1 MRLGSLFSGLGTAE
15 IATKAVFDDARCVFA
30 CEIDKYARAS
40 FEANVSCEEFYKDV
54 REIDGSKYKDKID
67 ILIGGS
73 PCQDFSLAGL
83 RAGIA
88 GERGQLLYEYLR
100 VLKEARPKYFI
111 FENVKGLLSIN
122 KGKTFNTL
130 LEYVKGLGYFLTY
143 QILNTK
149 DYGIPQNRERLY
161 LVGSKEDLG
170 ISFKKPVKL
179 TKSIK
184 DFLDTNNNKYLNK
197 PYELLPKPIGSSIIQ
212 VAKTDC
218 SRANMR
224 RVYSVDGASPCLL
237 AVAGTGGNNQ
247 VKVLIQDKIRVLS
260 PREYLRLQG
269 FDDSYKIVVS
279 NSQMYKQA
287 GNAMSLNVLTMVLES
302 IKEAHKGV

>member
-40 FEANVSCEEFYKDV
+40 FEANISCEEFYKDV

-130 LEYVKGLGYFLTY
+130 LECVKELGYFLTY

-184 DFLDTNNNKYLNK
+184 DFLDTDNNKYLNK

-218 SRANMR
+218 PRANVR
-224 RVYSVDGASPCLL
+224 RVYSVEGASPCLL
-237 AVAGTGGNNQ
+237 AAAGTGGSNP

>member
-130 LEYVKGLGYFLTY
+130 LEYVKELGYFLTY

-161 LVGSKEDLG
+161 LVGSKEGLG

-184 DFLDTNNNKYLNK
+184 DFLDTTNNKYLNK

-218 SRANMR
+218 SRENMG

-237 AVAGTGGNNQ
+237 ATAGTGGNNQ

>member
-130 LEYVKGLGYFLTY
+130 LEYVKELGYFLTY

-184 DFLDTNNNKYLNK
+184 DFLDTDNNKYLNK

-218 SRANMR
+218 SRVNMR
-224 RVYSVDGASPCLL
+224 RVYSIDGISPCLL
-237 AVAGTGGNNQ
+237 ASAGTGGNNQ

>member
-40 FEANVSCEEFYKDV
+40 FEANVSCEEFYKDI
-54 REIDGSKYKDKID
+54 RDIDGSKYKDKID

-130 LEYVKGLGYFLTY
+130 LEYVKELGYFLTY

-184 DFLDTNNNKYLNK
+184 DFLDTDNNKYLNK

-224 RVYSVDGASPCLL
+224 RVYSVEGASPCLL

-247 VKVLIQDKIRVLS
+247 VKVLIRDKIRVLS

>member
-40 FEANVSCEEFYKDV
+40 FEANVSCEEFYKDI
-54 REIDGSKYKDKID
+54 RDIDGSKYKDKID

-100 VLKEARPKYFI
+100 VLKEARPKYFV

-179 TKSIK
+179 TKSTK

-218 SRANMR
+218 SRVNMR
-224 RVYSVDGASPCLL
+224 RVYSIDGISPCLL
-237 AVAGTGGNNQ
+237 ASAGTGGNNQ

>member
-83 RAGIA
+83 RAGVA

-161 LVGSKEDLG
+161 LVGSKEGLG

-184 DFLDTNNNKYLNK
+184 DFLDTTNNKYLNK

-224 RVYSVDGASPCLL
+224 RVYSIDGISPCLL
-237 AVAGTGGNNQ
+237 ASAGTGGNNQ

-287 GNAMSLNVLTMVLES
+287 GNAMSLNVLSMVLES

>member
-130 LEYVKGLGYFLTY
+130 LEYVKELGYFLTY

-218 SRANMR
+218 SRVNMR
-224 RVYSVDGASPCLL
+224 RVYSIDGISPCLL
-237 AVAGTGGNNQ
+237 ASAGTGGNNQ
-247 VKVLIQDKIRVLS
+247 VKVLMQDNIRVLS

>member
-15 IATKAVFDDARCVFA
+15 IATKAVFADTKCVFA

-40 FEANVSCEEFYKDV
+40 FEANASCKEFYKDV
-54 REIDGSKYKDKID
+54 RDLDGSKYKDKID

-73 PCQDFSLAGL
+73 PCQDFSIAGL

-88 GERGQLLYEYLR
+88 GDKGQLLYEYLR
-100 VLKEARPKYFI
+100 VLKETNPKYFI
-111 FENVKGLLSIN
+111 FENVKGILSAS
-122 KGKTFNTL
+122 KGKAFNTL
-130 LEYVKGLGYFLTY
+130 LEYVKELGYFLTY

-170 ISFKKPVKL
+170 ISFKKPIKL

-184 DFLDTNNNKYLNK
+184 DFLDTDSNKYLNK

-218 SRANMR
+218 SRENMG
-224 RVYSVDGASPCLL
+224 RVYSIDGASPCLL
-237 AVAGTGGNNQ
+237 ATAGTGGNNQ
-247 VKVLIQDKIRVLS
+247 VKVLIQDKIKILS

-302 IKEAHKGV
+302 IKEAHKGA

>member
-100 VLKEARPKYFI
+100 VLKEARPKYFV

-149 DYGIPQNRERLY
+149 DYGIPQNRERDY
-161 LVGSKEDLG
+161 
-170 ISFKKPVKL
+170 I
-179 TKSIK
+179 
-184 DFLDTNNNKYLNK
+184 
-197 PYELLPKPIGSSIIQ
+197 
-212 VAKTDC
+212 
-218 SRANMR
+218 
-224 RVYSVDGASPCLL
+224 
-237 AVAGTGGNNQ
+237 
-247 VKVLIQDKIRVLS
+247 
-260 PREYLRLQG
+260 
-269 FDDSYKIVVS
+269 
-279 NSQMYKQA
+279 
-287 GNAMSLNVLTMVLES
+287 
-302 IKEAHKGV
+302 

>member
-73 PCQDFSLAGL
+73 PCQDFSIAGL
-83 RAGIA
+83 RAGVA

-130 LEYVKGLGYFLTY
+130 LEYVKELGYFLTY

-170 ISFKKPVKL
+170 IGFKKPIKL

-184 DFLDTNNNKYLNK
+184 DFLDTDNNKYLNK
-197 PYELLPKPIGSSIIQ
+197 PYELLPKSIGSSIIQ

-218 SRANMR
+218 SRENTG

-237 AVAGTGGNNQ
+237 ATAGTGGNNQ
-247 VKVLIQDKIRVLS
+247 VKVLIQDKIKLLS

>member
-15 IATKAVFDDARCVFA
+15 IATKAVFANTKCIFA

-40 FEANVSCEEFYKDV
+40 FEANTSCEEFYKDV
-54 REIDGSKYKDKID
+54 RDIDGSKYKDKID

-130 LEYVKGLGYFLTY
+130 LEYVKELGYFLTY

-184 DFLDTNNNKYLNK
+184 DFLDTDNNKYLNK

-224 RVYSVDGASPCLL
+224 RVYSVEGASPCLL
-237 AVAGTGGNNQ
+237 AAAGTGGNNQ

>member
-83 RAGIA
+83 RAGVA

-100 VLKEARPKYFI
+100 VLKEARPKYFV

-184 DFLDTNNNKYLNK
+184 DFLDTDNNKYLNK

-218 SRANMR
+218 SRVNMR
-224 RVYSVDGASPCLL
+224 RVYSIDGISPCLL
-237 AVAGTGGNNQ
+237 ASAGTGGNNQ
-247 VKVLIQDKIRVLS
+247 VKVLMQDKIRVLS

>member
-130 LEYVKGLGYFLTY
+130 LEYVKELGYFLTY

-184 DFLDTNNNKYLNK
+184 DFLDTDNNKYLNK

-218 SRANMR
+218 SRENTG

-237 AVAGTGGNNQ
+237 ATAGTGGNNQ
-247 VKVLIQDKIRVLS
+247 VKVLIQDKIKLLS

-302 IKEAHKGV
+302 IKEVHKGV

>member
-15 IATKAVFDDARCVFA
+15 IATKAVFANTKCVFA
-30 CEIDKYARAS
+30 CEIDRYARAS
-40 FEANVSCEEFYKDV
+40 FEANASCEEFYKDV
-54 REIDGSKYKDKID
+54 RDLSAFKYKGKID

-73 PCQDFSLAGL
+73 PCQDFSIAGL

-88 GERGQLLYEYLR
+88 GDKGQLLYEYLR
-100 VLKEARPKYFI
+100 VLKEASPKYFI
-111 FENVKGLLSIN
+111 FENVKGILSASN
-122 KGKTFNTL
+122 GKAFNTL
-130 LEYVKGLGYFLTY
+130 LEYVKELGYFLTY

-170 ISFKKPVKL
+170 ISFKKPIKL

-184 DFLDTNNNKYLNK
+184 DFLDTDSNKYLNK

-218 SRANMR
+218 SRENMG
-224 RVYSVDGASPCLL
+224 RVYSIDGASPCLL
-237 AVAGTGGNNQ
+237 ATAGTGGNNQ
-247 VKVLIQDKIRVLS
+247 VKVLIQDKIKILS

>member
-130 LEYVKGLGYFLTY
+130 LEYVKELGYFLTY

-170 ISFKKPVKL
+170 ISFKKPIKL

-212 VAKTDC
+212 VAKIDC
-218 SRANMR
+218 SRVNMR
-224 RVYSVDGASPCLL
+224 RVYSIDGISPCLL
-237 AVAGTGGNNQ
+237 ASAGTGGNNQ
-247 VKVLIQDKIRVLS
+247 VKVLIQDKIKLLS

>member
-15 IATKAVFDDARCVFA
+15 IAIKAVFDDARCVFA
-30 CEIDKYARAS
+30 CKIDKYARAS

-54 REIDGSKYKDKID
+54 REIAGSKYKDKID

-130 LEYVKGLGYFLTY
+130 LEYVKELGYFLTY

-184 DFLDTNNNKYLNK
+184 DFLDTDNNKYLNK

-224 RVYSVDGASPCLL
+224 RVYSVEGASTCLL
-237 AVAGTGGNNQ
+237 LAAGTGGNNQ

-302 IKEAHKGV
+302 IKEDHKGV

>member
-100 VLKEARPKYFI
+100 VLKEARPKYFV

-197 PYELLPKPIGSSIIQ
+197 HYELLPKPIGSSIIQ

-218 SRANMR
+218 SRVNMR
-224 RVYSVDGASPCLL
+224 RVYSIDGISPCLL
-237 AVAGTGGNNQ
+237 ASAGTGGNNQ

>member
-1 MRLGSLFSGLGTAE
+1 MRLDSLFSGLGTAE

-130 LEYVKGLGYFLTY
+130 LEYVKELGYFLTY

-184 DFLDTNNNKYLNK
+184 DFLDTDNNKYLNK

-224 RVYSVDGASPCLL
+224 RVYSVEGASPCLL
-237 AVAGTGGNNQ
+237 VAAGTGGNNQ

>member
-54 REIDGSKYKDKID
+54 REINGSKYKDKID

-73 PCQDFSLAGL
+73 PCQDFSIAGL

-143 QILNTK
+143 QTLNTK

-161 LVGSKEDLG
+161 LVGSKEDLD

-184 DFLDTNNNKYLNK
+184 DFLDTTNNKYLNK

-218 SRANMR
+218 SRVNMR
-224 RVYSVDGASPCLL
+224 RVYSIDGISPCLL
-237 AVAGTGGNNQ
+237 ASAGTGGNNQ

-287 GNAMSLNVLTMVLES
+287 GNAMSLNVLTRVLES

>member
-15 IATKAVFDDARCVFA
+15 IATKAVFANTECVFA
-30 CEIDKYARAS
+30 CEIDRYARAS
-40 FEANVSCEEFYKDV
+40 FEANVSCGEFYKDV
-54 REIDGSKYKDKID
+54 RDLSAFKYKGKID

-73 PCQDFSLAGL
+73 PCQDFSIAGL

-88 GERGQLLYEYLR
+88 GDKGQLLYEYLR
-100 VLKEARPKYFI
+100 VLKETNPKYFI
-111 FENVKGLLSIN
+111 FENVKGILSASN
-122 KGKTFNTL
+122 GKAFNTL
-130 LEYVKGLGYFLTY
+130 LEYVKELGYFLTY

-170 ISFKKPVKL
+170 INFKKPIKL

-184 DFLDTNNNKYLNK
+184 DFLDTDNNKYLNK

-218 SRANMR
+218 SRENMG

-237 AVAGTGGNNQ
+237 ATAGTGGNNQ
-247 VKVLIQDKIRVLS
+247 VKVLIQDKIKILS

>member
-130 LEYVKGLGYFLTY
+130 LEYVKELGYFLTY

-184 DFLDTNNNKYLNK
+184 DFLDTDNNKYLNK

-224 RVYSVDGASPCLL
+224 RVYSVEGASPCLL
-237 AVAGTGGNNQ
+237 ATAGTGGNNQ
-247 VKVLIQDKIRVLS
+247 VKVLIQDKIKLLS

-269 FDDSYKIVVS
+269 FDASYKIVVS

>member
-15 IATKAVFDDARCVFA
+15 IATKAVFANTKCIFA

-40 FEANVSCEEFYKDV
+40 FEANTSCEEFYKDV
-54 REIDGSKYKDKID
+54 RDIDGTKYKDKID
-67 ILIGGS
+67 LLIGGS
-73 PCQDFSLAGL
+73 PCQDFSIAGL

-88 GERGQLLYEYLR
+88 GDKGQLLYEYLR

-111 FENVKGLLSIN
+111 FENVKGILSASN
-122 KGKTFNTL
+122 GKAFNTL
-130 LEYVKGLGYFLTY
+130 LEYVKELGYFLTY

-170 ISFKKPVKL
+170 ISFKKPIKL

-184 DFLDTNNNKYLNK
+184 DFLDTDNNKYLNK
-197 PYELLPKPIGSSIIQ
+197 PYELLPKPIGSSTIQ

-218 SRANMR
+218 SRENMG

-237 AVAGTGGNNQ
+237 ATAGTGGDNQ
-247 VKVLIQDKIRVLS
+247 VKVLIQDKIKLLS

>member
-130 LEYVKGLGYFLTY
+130 LEYVKELGYFLTY

-184 DFLDTNNNKYLNK
+184 DFLDTNSNKYLNK

-224 RVYSVDGASPCLL
+224 RVYSVEGASPCLL
-237 AVAGTGGNNQ
+237 VAAGTGGNNQ

>member
-100 VLKEARPKYFI
+100 VLKEARPKYFV
-111 FENVKGLLSIN
+111 FENVKGLLSID

-184 DFLDTNNNKYLNK
+184 DFLDTDNNKYLNK

-218 SRANMR
+218 SRENVG
-224 RVYSVDGASPCLL
+224 RVYSVEGASPCLL
-237 AVAGTGGNNQ
+237 AAGTGGNNQ
-247 VKVLIQDKIRVLS
+247 VKVLMQDKIRVLS